1 MAVARLL
8 ERISPYLRVTRVS
21 SAFAAVA
28 NVWFVVLWTQAM
40 PEEQGTLIIST
51 EPTWLILLCSAI
63 AAIGLFSLSAC
74 MNDLID
80 ARRDR
85 AYGKDRP
92 IATGKI
98 SPDAGAHLA
107 VLSLIAAAAGA
118 FPLGAVALI
127 LTLVLAGAILV
138 YHIIGRFVPALGLA
152 MVGLIVAGQMLVPN
166 LGLRFLW
173 PVWLVLTHTLATFGL
188 AHVYGRKV
196 PPLSARALVAAIIG
210 WMMWSAGLLTLGWL
224 RSADA
229 GGGIGTGAGEIVMV
243 GPMPLD
249 EVARAFWP
257 NWVPLSAAIAPAVSA
272 ALFVIVLSRKI
283 ASGGGGGIRLGDKI
297 VRYGTAWL
305 PAHGVAWMIGVG
317 AWNQALILAALA
329 IAGIFGMATLR
340 EAYSLSSQPVG
351 YRL

>member
-1 MAVARLL
+1 MSPVARLL
-8 ERISPYLRVTRVS
+8 EQLSPYLRVTRVS

-40 PEEQGTLIIST
+40 PQEPGTAVIAS
-51 EPTWLILLCSAI
+51 EPTWLLLLCSAL
-63 AAIGLFSLSAC
+63 AAIGLYSLSAC

-92 IATGKI
+92 IASGRL

-107 VLSLIAAAAGA
+107 VLALITAAAGA
-118 FPLGAVALI
+118 MPLGAVALL
-127 LTLVLAGAILV
+127 LTLALAGAILV

-166 LGLRFLW
+166 SGLRFLW

-196 PPLSARALVAAIIG
+196 PPITARALVAALTG
-210 WMMWSAGLLTLGWL
+210 WVLWSAVLLTLGWV
-224 RSADA
+224 RSGNLAMS
-229 GGGIGTGAGEIVMV
+229 GSEFV
-243 GPMPLD
+243 GPLPIGQT
-249 EVARAFWP
+249 ARSIWP
-257 NWVPLSAAIAPAVSA
+257 VWVPISAAIAPAVSVVLF
-272 ALFVIVLSRKI
+272 ALVLSRKI
-283 ASGGGGGIRLGDKI
+283 THGGGGGPRLGDKI

-305 PAHGVAWMIGVG
+305 PVHGVAWMIGVG
-317 AWNQALILAALA
+317 AWNQAMILGALA
-329 IAGIFGMATLR
+329 LIGVFGMASLR

>member
-40 PEEQGTLIIST
+40 PQEEGTPIINS
-51 EPTWLILLCSAI
+51 EPTWLLLLSSAL

-92 IATGKI
+92 IAMGRL

-127 LTLVLAGAILV
+127 LTLMLAGAILV

-166 LGLRFLW
+166 FGLRFLW

-188 AHVYGRKV
+188 SHVYGRKV

-210 WMMWSAGLLTLGWL
+210 WVLWSAALLTLGWL
-224 RSADA
+224 RSAGVA
-229 GGGIGTGAGEIVMV
+229 GGLGSDETAIV
-243 GPMPLD
+243 GPIPIA
-249 EVARAFWP
+249 EVARTIWP
-257 NWVPLSAAIAPAVSA
+257 NWVPLTAAIAPAISV
-272 ALFVIVLSRKI
+272 ALFIVVLARKI
-283 ASGGGGGIRLGDKI
+283 ASGGGGGLRLGDKI
-297 VRYGTAWL
+297 IRYGTAWL

-329 IAGIFGMATLR
+329 IVGIFGMAMLR